1 MEFIILMY
9 VIVPVSTHFSD
20 LSTENDIPRER
31 CVDDGRREIEAL
43 MTFGE
48 TEIKVGNF
56 QIFHLVL

>member
-1 MEFIILMY
+1 MY